1 MKSKREKQARETALE
16 AISLTICE
24 VKNDVECG
32 RGGTNK
38 DNAKAIRDLAE
49 AYKLIRGGKR

>member
-24 VKNDVECG
+24 VKMMLS
-32 RGGTNK
+32 
-38 DNAKAIRDLAE
+38 AAE
-49 AYKLIRGGKR
+49 AARIRIMLRQSETSPKHTSS

>member
-16 AISLTICE
+16 AISITICE
-24 VKNDVECG
+24 IREDVECG

-38 DNAKAIRDLAE
+38 DNATAIRNLAE